1 MCEREGGGGDVAG
14 FLFRTTLKPLNIV
27 RLFMYVFSP
36 RDLSWLWRFL
46 IRSAKDCMHFRARLL
61 SCVLLPASPW
71 YRGVFVF
78 PLQTHT
84 ICIYRR
90 ILYVFT
96 HPLQTHTKVFTLP
109 LQTHTPSV
117 FGSISAEDKCFSA
130 PNILPTSNG
139 RHLYNGC
146 QSDSLAQSYHSDHG
160 FQPTVIPRAAG
171 RC

>member
-1 MCEREGGGGDVAG
+1 
-14 FLFRTTLKPLNIV
+14 
-27 RLFMYVFSP
+27 
-36 RDLSWLWRFL
+36 
-46 IRSAKDCMHFRARLL
+46 MHFRARLL

-84 ICIYRR
+84 ICIYPSFTDAYYMCSPFLYRR
-90 ILYVFT
+90 TLKYS
-96 HPLQTHTKVFTLP
+96 FTLP

-171 RC
+171 RCWLWVSLACRRVDGMGWLVAWLAVQTLYKLIAHLIRDWFKG